1 MEQMPRHQC
10 VIYDGS
16 PARMLPALAA
26 HIKQKLSE
34 NIRCFYLNSPTMV
47 AGMKSY
53 LFAAGVD
60 VIYEVARAS
69 LILSSDQSHLE
80 NGDFDTDRLLRMLE
94 DTLNQALGDGYQG
107 LWATGDMTWEL
118 GPDKDLG
125 KLLEY
130 EWRLEELFK
139 KYPTLSGIC
148 QYHTNSLPQEIVSHG
163 LLLHPALFI
172 NETLARVNPR
182 YIPSEGP
189 IQPVATTPELKNNI
203 QNLCALQPGRDTETE
218 I

>member
-1 MEQMPRHQC
+1 MEAMPRHQC

-16 PARMLPALAA
+16 PARMLPAIAG

-47 AGMKSY
+47 AGLKSY

-60 VIYEVARAS
+60 VPYEVARTS
-69 LILSSDQSHLE
+69 LILSSEQSHLKS
-80 NGDFDTDRLLRMLE
+80 GHFDTEELLCTLE
-94 DTLNQALGDGYQG
+94 DALNQALSDGYQG

-118 GPDKDLG
+118 GPDRDLD

-130 EWRLEELFK
+130 EWRLEKLFK
-139 KYPTLSGIC
+139 KYPSLSGIC
-148 QYHTNSLPQEIVSHG
+148 QYHANSLPHEMVAHS
-163 LLLHPALFI
+163 LLIHPALFI
-172 NETLARVNPR
+172 NETLTRVNPR
-182 YIPSEGP
+182 YIPTETP
-189 IQPVATTPELKNNI
+189 IQPVDITPELENAI
-203 QNLCALQPGRDTETE
+203 QNLCALQPGKGKE